1 VAAFV
6 MDDKQAARTRR
17 QVASEVQTVSRDNS
31 EARPKVVRAL
41 VAT

>member
-1 VAAFV
+1 
-6 MDDKQAARTRR
+6 MDDKQAARTARRR